1 MLVTATSR
9 KGCLKDTG
17 DTSLACTTP
26 TVPHRSTSEAFC
38 TLILNNS
45 ARGILSQS
53 FYVGLQS
60 LADEG
65 MSRQLISPDA
75 ADLLVVLGLISY
87 LLCLLP
93 FTPYVIL
100 VGSGAGC
107 LPMAGKHTPSLHALF
122 PRHSRARLRAGPRM
136 GAEQPEEAVGSLPHL
151 LLPLE
156 PQETSVEIR
165 DSAHATWS
173 SLLCW
178 G

>member
-1 MLVTATSR
+1 M
-9 KGCLKDTG
+9 
-17 DTSLACTTP
+17 
-26 TVPHRSTSEAFC
+26 
-38 TLILNNS
+38 NNS

-53 FYVGLQS
+53 FYIGLQS

-65 MSRQLISPDA
+65 MSCQLVSPDA
-75 ADLLVVLGLISY
+75 ADLVVLVLGLISY

-93 FTPYVIL
+93 FTPYVMM
-100 VGSGAGC
+100 VGTGAAC
-107 LPMAGKHTPSLHALF
+107 LPVAGKHTPSFHPLF
-122 PRHSRARLRAGPRM
+122 PGRSSARLRAGPPM

-165 DSAHATWS
+165 DSAHTAWS